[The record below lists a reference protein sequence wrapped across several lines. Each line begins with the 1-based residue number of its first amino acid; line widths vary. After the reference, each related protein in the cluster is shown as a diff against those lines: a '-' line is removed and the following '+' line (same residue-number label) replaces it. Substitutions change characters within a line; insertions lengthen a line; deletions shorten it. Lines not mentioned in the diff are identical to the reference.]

1 MRIEMKRK
9 HEVILNNEQR
19 SELFK
24 LISKGQDSK
33 EKLNRARILLKADI
47 GDEGEGWH
55 DSEICDAL
63 YVGSATVLRTR
74 KSFVEEGLEATL
86 NRKVPV
92 VKPTRI
98 IQGEEEAYLIA
109 TVCGE
114 PPEGHSSWTLRLI
127 ADRMVKLGYV
137 KSVSYETIRRAL
149 KKTNL
154 SLGIMQNG
162 VCPRVQTQPLSAKWK
177 KSSTSI
183 KCPMIQ
189 SAPSFASMSQANS

>member
-1 MRIEMKRK
+1 MKRK
-9 HEVILNNEQR
+9 HEVRLSSEQR
-19 SELFK
+19 QSLFK
-24 LISKGQDSK
+24 LISDGVGGPK
-33 EKLNRARILLKADI
+33 KLNRARILLKTDKGI
-47 GDEGEGWH
+47 EGEGWH

-63 YVGSATVLRTR
+63 YVGSATVSRTR

-86 NRKVPV
+86 NRKVPE
-92 VKPTRI
+92 VKPKRI

-114 PPEGHSSWTLRLI
+114 PPEGHSSWTLRLL

-137 KSVSYETIRRAL
+137 ESVSYETIRRAL

-154 SLGIMQNG
+154 SLGKKQNG
-162 VCPRVQTQPLSAKWK
+162 AFLHDQTQLLSAKWK

-189 SAPSFASMSQANS
+189 RGPSFA